1 MEEKANRKGTP
12 WLILGL
18 LLLIVSMGI
27 FAYDLSRDDAEIYR
41 TLQADIQNDFHD
53 LLRHYDEHPTPGPLI
68 DSLARACHLVFDEDG
83 RLKSWSGSQFLPVYN
98 QISRLDYINT
108 SPVWT
113 VGRQSFYVVRHDQ
126 SAETRVVL
134 IPLSISYQVENEFL
148 QPFFFFGRYHNMFY
162 GPRAGSNILETVGIP
177 GNSDIAGPIIISDLQ
192 NKRVL
197 TFQQL
202 PVEPFR
208 QRDRTAVLVFLILG
222 TGSLVVYLRIF
233 SIRRW
238 DIRYFINGSLFFGI
252 LALRG
257 LLWLADFPGD
267 YLEIGLFSVDVLAF
281 HFLAPSLG
289 EFTLNVAVLA
299 ALVWIAYTHFFRISS
314 KWWRKILNN
323 HYVSWIAML
332 LHVAVVI
339 GLSKA
344 YSEIFTLITNNSQV
358 ELVFSN
364 IFSADFFAFL
374 ILLDVGL
381 LFFVVMLCSFTLLK
395 FNVVYGQRFGFSTV
409 YWLIHVLAA
418 LVFSIAMY
426 QEHWGLALVMSLAVL
441 TLLVVVLRVPNRPIL
456 HHDMVNYLLLLGVLS
471 LVVTVHFDQSL
482 ENDRSRKARQ
492 IADGVIGRQVISTAS
507 AFDLATQR
515 MKTDSLQLVEASR
528 ENKTLEEFS
537 EWLKRTYFA
546 GRMREFELRLYAFD
560 STQRSLVKNEYAPIF
575 TPTSD
580 LGPGEWGEKVAENL
594 YRLSNV
600 ENRLVDIFVGTF
612 DLALPAYGP
621 LSCYLELHP
630 NSREDDRL
638 YPALTMD
645 QRVFEEQQLINT
657 FDHAIYRDG
666 TLYYESGASEF
677 PIRLA
682 NHQILQQDKKEIV
695 NGYYE
700 LIHPIGNNIE
710 ADAEDNFDDNFE
722 DSKESNPDRK
732 KNIHVVVRY
741 PVRTLVDYITTF
753 SFIFYFFVLAGV
765 LVIGVPVLAL
775 RSLRSHRFTRNMT
788 LRAKIRFSLLTISI
802 LPMIFIMVLLS
813 PFIYLRYETQAIENL
828 LQETERVTKLVGVKY
843 LNFKNDAFSRM
854 TLLQEFRDNVE
865 NMGNYLINDVN
876 IYNEE
881 GKPLASSRSVVH
893 AEGISSDLMNAKALN
908 LLRQGH
914 SLDVV
919 LKEKIG
925 NKEYLSG
932 YRAILG
938 RNDQPIGYVNV
949 PYLTQQAELDEQ
961 VVGFLAYLANIYL
974 VVFLMINVVAVV
986 ISSTITQPLK
996 MIQARIA
1003 NTALGRKNERI
1014 DYEAQ
1019 DEIGAIVASY
1029 NKMIA
1034 QLEANEEKI
1043 AQTQREMAWRQMARQ
1058 VAHEIKNPL
1067 TPMRL
1072 SIQHLTRAWDSGSDK
1087 LQDLFPKVMK
1097 TLVSQIDT
1105 MVRIAN
1111 SFSEFAKMP
1120 EASKSKVP
1128 VNDVLHEV
1136 VDLFAQAD
1144 DLIWLIDIPD
1154 ERFFTFTDRDQLS
1167 RCFNNLLK
1175 NAIQAIEAKGET
1187 GVIEVTMR
1195 SSPNRTR
1202 IDIMDNGVGMN
1213 AEVQSR
1219 AFEPSFSTKNSGM
1232 GLGLSMVKK
1241 IIESSGGQISFVS
1254 QEGKGT
1260 TFTIELPRIEEAV
1273 PVPVG

>member
-1 MEEKANRKGTP
+1 MEEKAYRKGTP

-27 FAYDLSRDDAEIYR
+27 FVYDLSRDDAEIYR
-41 TLQADIQNDFHD
+41 SLQADIEADFQQI
-53 LLRHYDEHPTPGPLI
+53 LRHYDEHPEPSPET
-68 DSLARACHLVFDEDG
+68 DSLARACHLVFDQAG
-83 RLKSWSGSQFLPVYN
+83 RLKSWSGSQFLPGYN

-113 VGRQSFYVVRHDQ
+113 VGGQSFYVVRHDQ
-126 SAETRVVL
+126 SEETRLIL
-134 IPLSISYQVENEFL
+134 IPLSILYQVENEFL

-162 GPRAGSNILETVGIP
+162 GPRAGNNILKTVGIP
-177 GNSDIAGPIIISDLQ
+177 GNSDIPGPVIISDLHG
-192 NKRVL
+192 KRAL

-222 TGSLVVYLRIF
+222 TGALIVYLRIF
-233 SIRRW
+233 SVRRW

-257 LLWLADFPGD
+257 LLWYVDFPGQ
-267 YLEIGLFSVDVLAF
+267 YLETGLFSVDVLAF

-289 EFTLNVAVLA
+289 EFTFNVAVLA
-299 ALVWIAYTHFFRISS
+299 ALVWIAYTHFFRIST
-314 KWWRKILNN
+314 KLWRKILKN
-323 HYVSWIAML
+323 HYVAWLTML
-332 LHVAVVI
+332 FHVAVVI

-344 YSEIFTLITNNSQV
+344 YTEIFTLITNNSQV

-381 LFFVVMLCSFTLLK
+381 LFFVVMLFSFSLLK
-395 FNVVYGQRFGFSTV
+395 LNVVYGQRFGFSAV
-409 YWLIHVLAA
+409 YWLIHILAA
-418 LVFSIAMY
+418 LVFSIALY

-441 TLLVVVLRVPNRPIL
+441 TLLIVILRVPDRPIL

-492 IADGVIGRQVISTAS
+492 IAGGVIGRQVISTSS
-507 AFDLATQR
+507 AFDLGIQR
-515 MKTDSLQLVEASR
+515 MRADTLGIAEASR
-528 ENKTLEEFS
+528 ENKSLEEFG
-537 EWLKRTYFA
+537 EWIKTTYFA
-546 GRMREFELRLYAFD
+546 GRMREFELRLFAFD
-560 STQRSLVKNEYAPIF
+560 STRRSLIKSEHEPLFSPN
-575 TPTSD
+575 SD
-580 LGPGEWGEKVAENL
+580 LAPGEWGEEVAESF
-594 YRLSNV
+594 YRLSNSD
-600 ENRLVDIFVGTF
+600 NRLVDIFVGTF
-612 DLALPAYGP
+612 ELDLPPYGP
-621 LSCYLELHP
+621 LNCYLELHP

-645 QRVFEEQQLINT
+645 QRVYEEQQLINT

-666 TLYYESGASEF
+666 TLYYESGTSEF

-682 NHQILQQDKKEIV
+682 NYQILLQDKKEIV
-695 NGYYE
+695 NGYHE
-700 LIHPIGNNIE
+700 LIHPIMGST
-710 ADAEDNFDDNFE
+710 AGD
-722 DSKESNPDRK
+722 PDPAALQK
-732 KNIHVVVRY
+732 VNHVVVRY
-741 PVRTLVDYITTF
+741 PVRSLADYVTTF

-765 LVIGVPVLAL
+765 VVIGVPVLAL
-775 RSLRSHRFTRNMT
+775 RSLRSHRFTRNLT

-813 PFIYLRYETQAIENL
+813 PFIYPRYEAQAIADL
-828 LQETERVTKLVGVKY
+828 LQETERVTKLVGVEY

-865 NMGNYLINDVN
+865 NMGNYLVNDVN
-876 IYNEE
+876 IYDEE
-881 GKPLASSRSVVH
+881 GKPLASSRSVMY
-893 AEGISSDLMNAKALN
+893 AEGISSDLMNSRALN
-908 LLRQGH
+908 MLRKGH

-919 LKEKIG
+919 LKEQIG
-925 NKEYLSG
+925 SREYLSG

-961 VVGFLAYLANIYL
+961 VVDFLAYLANIYL
-974 VVFLMINVVAVV
+974 VVFLLINVVAVV

-996 MIQARIA
+996 MIQARIDS
-1003 NTALGRKNERI
+1003 TSLGRRNEKI

-1034 QLEANEEKI
+1034 QLETNEEKI
-1043 AQTQREMAWRQMARQ
+1043 AQTQREMAWKEMARQ

-1087 LQDLFPKVMK
+1087 LQELFPKVMK

-1105 MVRIAN
+1105 MVKIAN

-1120 EASKSKVP
+1120 EASKARVP

-1154 ERFFTFTDRDQLS
+1154 EHFITFTDRDQLS

-1195 SSPNRTR
+1195 NSANRTR
-1202 IDIMDNGVGMN
+1202 IDIMDNGIGMS

-1232 GLGLSMVKK
+1232 GLGLSMVRK
-1241 IIESSGGQISFVS
+1241 IIESSGGEISFVS

-1273 PVPVG
+1273 PVVVG